1 MGLHLVIHRIIP
13 NNYLKRQLVVF
24 SMVKTKTVLMQM
36 EDGYS
41 TISMS
46 IGTGTAFD
54 LSTRGEAEEGGG

>member
-46 IGTGTAFD
+46 IFL